1 MKDTILFLRIAYWW
15 GVIADAVSAILMLFP
30 NLFLRV
36 MNFNLAPGRD
46 FAFGLSYGV
55 PLMIGWTILLIWAD
69 RKPLERKGILLL
81 TLPIIAGYI
90 AIELY
95 AVSTGITSLGSALP
109 LLVMQ
114 TGLFGFIVFSCRRAK
129 NPVGIAS
136 I

>member
-36 MNFNLAPGRD
+36 MNFNLAPGGD

-81 TLPIIAGYI
+81 TLQIIAGYI
-90 AIELY
+90 AI
-95 AVSTGITSLGSALP
+95 
-109 LLVMQ
+109 
-114 TGLFGFIVFSCRRAK
+114 
-129 NPVGIAS
+129 
-136 I
+136 

>member
-95 AVSTGITSLGSALP
+95 AVSTGITSFGSALP

-114 TGLFGFIVFSCRRAK
+114 TGLFVFIVFSFRRAK
-129 NPVGIAS
+129 NLVGIA
-136 I
+136 

>member
-36 MNFNLAPGRD
+36 MNFNLTSGRD

-114 TGLFGFIVFSCRRAK
+114 TGLFVFIVFSCWRAK
-129 NPVGIAS
+129 NLVGIA
-136 I
+136 

>member
-36 MNFNLAPGRD
+36 MNFNLTPGRD

-95 AVSTGITSLGSALP
+95 AVSTGITSLGSVLL

-114 TGLFGFIVFSCRRAK
+114 TGLFVFIVFSCRRAK
-129 NPVGIAS
+129 NLVGIA
-136 I
+136 

>member
-1 MKDTILFLRIAYWW
+1 MKDMILFLRIAYWW

-36 MNFNLAPGRD
+36 MSFNLTPGRD
-46 FAFGLSYGV
+46 FAFGLSYGM

-109 LLVMQ
+109 LLIMQ
-114 TGLFGFIVFSCRRAK
+114 TGLFVFIVFSCRRAK
-129 NPVGIAS
+129 NLVGIA
-136 I
+136 

>member
-46 FAFGLSYGV
+46 FAFGLSYGA

-114 TGLFGFIVFSCRRAK
+114 TGLFMFIVFSCRRAK
-129 NPVGIAS
+129 NMVGIA
-136 I
+136 

>member
-15 GVIADAVSAILMLFP
+15 GVTADAVTAILMLFP
-30 NLFLRV
+30 NLFLRA
-36 MNFNLAPGRD
+36 MSFNLAPGRD
-46 FAFGLSYGV
+46 FAFGLSYCV

-114 TGLFGFIVFSCRRAK
+114 TGLFALIVFSCRRAK
-129 NPVGIAS
+129 NMVGIA
-136 I
+136 